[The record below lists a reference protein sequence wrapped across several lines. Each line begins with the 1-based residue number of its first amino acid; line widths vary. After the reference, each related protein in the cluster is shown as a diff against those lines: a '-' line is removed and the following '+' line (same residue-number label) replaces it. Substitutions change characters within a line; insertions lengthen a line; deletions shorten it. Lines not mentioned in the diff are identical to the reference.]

1 MRLCSMHP
9 KKHALGLDPMG
20 GHRFSDKCMDK
31 REVLYPNNI
40 QFSVLGIIALVAII
54 FGSLTFSAKATPPD
68 MICEVND
75 PSATFTVILV
85 TNNSNLNSHSI
96 VPLSLHHSN
105 LSIEPP
111 VEGFGF
117 TQISLY
123 SEDLLGQWLMDGRV
137 DLQIYKEEKLDG
149 GQLFS
154 TNLTIKTKSTGKR
167 SEESGHVVHKGTYE
181 LQLFSGSKRDNTGKL
196 VKQFDGDVS
205 CGNG

>member
-9 KKHALGLDPMG
+9 KS
-20 GHRFSDKCMDK
+20 GHRFSDKFMDK

-40 QFSVLGIIALVAII
+40 QFNFLGIIFLVAVI
-54 FGSLTFSAKATPPD
+54 FWSLTYSARATPPD
-68 MICEVND
+68 MICKVND
-75 PSATFTVILV
+75 PSASFTVILV

-105 LSIEPP
+105 LIIEPP

-117 TQISLY
+117 TQMSLY

-154 TNLTIKTKSTGKR
+154 TNLTIKTKTTGKR
-167 SEESGHVVHKGTYE
+167 DEESGHMIYKGIYE
-181 LQLFSGSKRDNTGKL
+181 LQLYSGSKRDNTGKL
-196 VKQFDGDVS
+196 VKQFNGDVS

>member
-1 MRLCSMHP
+1 
-9 KKHALGLDPMG
+9 
-20 GHRFSDKCMDK
+20 MDK
-31 REVLYPNNI
+31 REALYPNNI
-40 QFSVLGIIALVAII
+40 QFSVLGVIALVTVI
-54 FGSLTFSAKATPPD
+54 FCSLTFSAKATPPD
-68 MICEVND
+68 MICAVND
-75 PSATFTVILV
+75 PPTSFMVILV
-85 TNNSNLNSHSI
+85 TNNSNLNEHSI

-167 SEESGHVVHKGTYE
+167 SEESGHIVYKGTYE
-181 LQLFSGSKRDNTGKL
+181 LQLFSGSKRDNTGTL
-196 VKQFDGDVS
+196 VKQIDGDVS